1 MGIPG
6 VGTLAVVA
14 VLVASTLSFAAASS
28 SLPASAQIGLR
39 RRTPLTRI
47 SLHESGRAGLQPRR
61 NRGLPPSVGPV
72 PRAACRCKL
81 RGARDTGIIRN
92 AL

>member
-28 SLPASAQIGLR
+28 SLPASA
-39 RRTPLTRI
+39 
-47 SLHESGRAGLQPRR
+47 
-61 NRGLPPSVGPV
+61 
-72 PRAACRCKL
+72 
-81 RGARDTGIIRN
+81 
-92 AL
+92 

>member
-39 RRTPLTRI
+39 RRTPLTPGTVLHPKSTAKVRYKRRPECARR
-47 SLHESGRAGLQPRR
+47 SLAD
-61 NRGLPPSVGPV
+61 PV
-72 PRAACRCKL
+72 S
-81 RGARDTGIIRN
+81 
-92 AL
+92 